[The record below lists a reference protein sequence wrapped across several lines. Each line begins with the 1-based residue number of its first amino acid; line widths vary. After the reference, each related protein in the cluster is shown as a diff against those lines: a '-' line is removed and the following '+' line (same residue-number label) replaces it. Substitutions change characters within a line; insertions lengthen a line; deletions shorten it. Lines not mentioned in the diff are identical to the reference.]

1 MTNLEKLIERSTTN
15 WLCPEWGFP
24 KGRRNINE
32 RDINC
37 AMREF
42 YEETGY
48 NKNQIS
54 IIKNISPIEEIFFG
68 SNYKSYK
75 HKYYLALFNDDIND
89 KSNKIQESEVSQLKW
104 LSLNECLEN
113 IRYYNFEK
121 KEIITKI
128 DKLLNK
134 YRLIS

>member
-1 MTNLEKLIERSTTN
+1 
-15 WLCPEWGFP
+15 
-24 KGRRNINE
+24 
-32 RDINC
+32 
-37 AMREF
+37 MREF

-113 IRYYNFEK
+113 IRYYNV
-121 KEIITKI
+121 
-128 DKLLNK
+128 
-134 YRLIS
+134 S